1 MMKATYKITFLFL
14 LIPFLISAN
23 TDGKIEEKSK
33 KIYKKYQVNADAK
46 VAIDNRYGDI
56 NITTWNYNRVEIE
69 VLITVKGD
77 DLDRIEERLESIDVI
92 FDASNS
98 FVSAK
103 TIFEKEQKGW
113 SFWKKNSNLSYKI
126 NYNIKMPKTNS
137 AALENDYGN
146 IVLGDLSGKADISCD
161 YGKITAGEL
170 SANNN
175 SINLD
180 YCSSSTIDFMKSG
193 SINAD
198 YSKIRIDEAITLKVN
213 EDYSTIKLG
222 KTKNVEFNADYGSI
236 TIDEAEHIF
245 GNSDYAGMRFGTI
258 FKSLE
263 IEADYAGISVKKL
276 AQGFEKVFI
285 DGQYSGIK
293 IGVDQDAVF
302 DFELDLQYA
311 SFKSDSAEI
320 EYYKKISKSSKKYYE
335 GKFGKGIS
343 NASIKIRSQY
353 GSVSIKDYN

>member
-126 NYNIKMPKTNS
+126 NYNVKMPKTNS
-137 AALENDYGN
+137 VALENDYGN
-146 IVLGDLSGKADISCD
+146 IVLGDLSGKADINCD
-161 YGKITAGEL
+161 YGKITVGEL
-170 SANNN
+170 LANNN

-180 YCSSSTIDFMKSG
+180 YCSSSTIDYMKSG

-222 KTKNVEFNADYGSI
+222 KTKNVDFNADYGSI
-236 TIDEAEHIF
+236 TIDEAEHII

-263 IEADYAGISVKKL
+263 IEADYARISVKRL

-302 DFELDLQYA
+302 NFELDLQYA

-335 GKFGKGIS
+335 GKFGKGNS

-353 GSVSIKDYN
+353 GSVSIKNYN